1 MITRRAMVAGGALR
15 FGRFKSV
22 FARGI
27 GGGKAAPAAGVA
39 GGRLRYRDARGL
51 ARQEAA
57 DQALLS
63 SAQLRDAALA
73 FRLGIHAEQLLLRAL
88 PSLLNSGRDRRGGME
103 AESGRRRY
111 RQAA

>member
-1 MITRRAMVAGGALR
+1 MITRPAMVNGGALALAGSR
-15 FGRFKSV
+15 PFLR
-22 FARGI
+22 
-27 GGGKAAPAAGVA
+27 AASAAGKTAPGAGAA

-57 DQALLS
+57 DQAVLS

-73 FRLGIHAEQLLLRAL
+73 FRLRIHAERLLLRAL
-88 PSLLNSGRDRRGGME
+88 PSLHSGRDRRGGME
-103 AESGRRRY
+103 AQSGRRRY